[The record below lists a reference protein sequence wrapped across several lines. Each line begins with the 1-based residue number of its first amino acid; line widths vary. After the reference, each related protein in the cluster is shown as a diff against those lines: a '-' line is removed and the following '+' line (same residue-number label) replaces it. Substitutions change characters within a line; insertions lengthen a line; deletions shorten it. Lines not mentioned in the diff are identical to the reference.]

1 MKKFWY
7 FTAICLVVI
16 GIAGALQHD
25 WKAGDKDLRDFE
37 KEWTFSADEL
47 RTLSVVSDYN
57 VSMKFVKSED
67 GRNSIRLK
75 GRGTEKMI
83 EQAQAA
89 EIADRTLKL
98 DLVRMP
104 KRYIYFFNTDFRKN
118 KEEFVIAVTDDA
130 MLDRLKIKV
139 DSGNIELTDAP
150 LLPIKDADL
159 SMDSGNLYFNDFRSD
174 TLNVDIDSGN
184 IKGGRLT
191 ANLAASTDSG
201 NVTIENMTGTARVSV
216 DSGNVKLYKLDTS
229 DAEVKTDSGN
239 VYVQVPASFAGVYDL
254 KADSGR
260 VRSPDSKHQ
269 TTDYVKVRTDSGNI
283 TIEEAGR

>member
-1 MKKFWY
+1 MKKLWY
-7 FTAICLVVI
+7 LTAICLIVI
-16 GIAGALQHD
+16 GIAGALQYD

-37 KEWTFSADEL
+37 KEWTFSADDL

-57 VSMKFVKSED
+57 VSMKFIKSED

-83 EQAQAA
+83 EKAQGA

-104 KRYIYFFNTDFRKN
+104 KRYINLFNFDFRNN

-130 MLDRLKIKV
+130 MLDKLKIKV
-139 DSGNIELTDAP
+139 DSGNIDLTDAP
-150 LLPIKDADL
+150 TLSIKDADL
-159 SMDSGNLYFNDFRSD
+159 STDSGNLKFNDFHSD
-174 TLNVDIDSGN
+174 TLNIKIDSGN
-184 IKGGRLT
+184 IKGGRLST
-191 ANLAASTDSG
+191 NLTASTDSG
-201 NVTIENMTGTARVSV
+201 NITIENMTGQARISV

-229 DAEVKTDSGN
+229 NAEIKTDSGN
-239 VYVQVPASFAGVYDL
+239 IYVQVPASFAGVYDL
-254 KADSGR
+254 KVDSGR